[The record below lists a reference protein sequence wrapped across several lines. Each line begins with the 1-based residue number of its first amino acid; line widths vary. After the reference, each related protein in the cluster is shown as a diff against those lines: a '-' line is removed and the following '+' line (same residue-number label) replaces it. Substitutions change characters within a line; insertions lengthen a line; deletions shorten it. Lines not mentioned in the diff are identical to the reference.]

1 MAAQSLTLI
10 QVTIDDQIQSA
21 RELFKEYEASIGVSL
36 CFQSF
41 DKELAELPGKYAPP
55 SGRLLLAY
63 FDNQLVGCIA
73 LRKIDEQTCEMK
85 RLFLRSTAR
94 GKGVGRKLVESIIE
108 EARIIGYERIRLDTM
123 PGRMDTAIALY
134 EAVGFKEIAPYYDTP
149 VGDTKFMELKLNSD

>member
-1 MAAQSLTLI
+1 MAPEALALT
-10 QVTIDDQIQSA
+10 QVTSDEQIRSA

-63 FDNQLVGCIA
+63 LDNQLVGCIA
-73 LRKIDEQTCEMK
+73 LRKIDERTCEMK
-85 RLFLRSTAR
+85 RLFLRSDAR
-94 GKGVGRKLVESIIE
+94 GKGVGRKLVTAVID
-108 EARIIGYERIRLDTM
+108 EARMIGYEQIRLDTM

-149 VGDTKFMELKLNSD
+149 VGDTKFMELRLNAD